1 MKTSGSA
8 STQLDHVLNESSD
21 SQSRGSVSM
30 TEYFTKLRT
39 ISDGLALAGSPLNNT
54 DLITHLITGLDHSY
68 YPVVV
73 YIEANMLT
81 MDLSEAYAML
91 LTHEARLETKG
102 NGKNQNNWNKNGGGN
117 WNQNTGGRG
126 GYQGQGRGN
135 WNQNFNAGR
144 GFAGGFNTGGNFNNG
159 GFSGNFNNGNAN
171 AGGFGRGGFGG
182 NRKNFAQGSVMCQI
196 CFRFNHT
203 AAECRDRFNRNFAP
217 SFPVQGY
224 HPNQGPKSAY
234 MATSEGVA
242 DQGWYLDSGAT
253 HHLTNSVQNL
263 TDGKTYF
270 GTNSLLVGNDQGLQI
285 THIGNAC
292 LYTSFGSCIHL
303 HDILCVPKITKNL
316 ISISKLL
323 SDSDITIEVSFDACF
338 LKDKV
343 KGTLLAQ
350 GIIEG
355 ELYKLLSYG
364 ESFSFNTSVFQPSSM
379 VSVFSSQQTCVD
391 PLFEKIKSSFP
402 VSFHVSSNVSVSLLH
417 NRLGHPSKHVLQTL
431 LRNNCITFT
440 CDNKQKLEFCNA
452 CQLGKLHQF
461 HFSATDIKSKY
472 PLELIH
478 TDLWGPASVL
488 SMEGYSYYISFV
500 DDYTRYCWIFP
511 LVLKSDALGTFKNFK
526 TLVEKQFSLPIKA
539 LQYDMGGE
547 FKAFISFLHQEG
559 IQFRHSYPHTHH
571 QNGVVERKHRH
582 IIETGLTLLAQ
593 AQMPI
598 SYWWEAFH
606 TASYLINRM
615 PTTVLNNQS
624 PYQKLF
630 QQLPNY
636 DFLRVFGSACYP
648 LLRPYN
654 QHKLDFHSQKC
665 LFIGYS
671 PLHKGYKC
679 LDKTRRVF
687 IAIHVTFNEHEFP
700 YSELFLSS
708 DYSSKSVQIS
718 SPSFCILHDSSSTQQ
733 LSTSSSVPAV
743 SPTLNSLSLPH
754 INTPPS
760 PLSSNAHSH
769 TSNQNSSVAL
779 PQQSLPIV
787 FAHPMVT
794 IAKAGIFKPKTY
806 RTTIQD
812 VEPASVKAALA
823 DQKWY
828 MAMTDELHA
837 LRNNET
843 WTLVPAEL
851 ATKIVGNKWV
861 FRVKYNPD
869 GSVSKYK
876 ARLVAKGFHQT
887 YGVDFFETF
896 SPVVKPCTIRII
908 LSLAVMNH
916 WTIRQLDVNNAFL
929 NDILTEEV
937 FMHQPEGFIDSQHP
951 TYVCK
956 LNKALYGL
964 KQAPR
969 ACAQIEKIIALIG
982 SEFALKDLGDFNYF
996 IGLEVTPTSAGLH
1009 LSQTKYV
1016 GDILK
1021 KAHMLDSKGC
1031 NTLMSVADKLYK
1043 DKGKLF
1049 ENPSLYK
1056 SVIGSLQYVTL
1067 TRPDIAFI
1075 VNKLSQFLVAP
1086 TMLHWQA
1093 CKRVLRYLQC
1103 TTTYGIQFY
1112 NSKSFSLTAFSDADW
1127 GSDPDDRRS
1136 VGGYCIFLG
1145 SNLVSW
1151 SSKKQNVVSQSSTE
1165 LEYRALALT
1174 TSEVLWISYLLQ
1186 ELRVQLTNT
1195 PVLYCDNKSAEA
1207 LASNPKYHSRTKHI
1221 ELDIYFVR
1229 EHIAKKEF
1237 VVEHVSSSNQL
1248 ANVLTKP
1255 LGFDHFAYMRAKLNV
1270 CPRP

>member
-1 MKTSGSA
+1 MEAESKSRSGEASGEDRENPYYVVWKRQDQLLLSWIMSSMSLEILSLVVSSQTSLELWKKLEKQFGS
-8 STQLDHVLNESSD
+8 ESMAKKVHLKMLFSNL
-21 SQSRGSVSM
+21 RKRSVSM

-39 ISDGLALAGSPLNNT
+39 ISDGLALTGSPLNNT

-73 YIEANMLT
+73 YIEPNMLT

-91 LTHEARLETKG
+91 LTHEARLENSKNVDSKEVKNNFMANVAQTGNFQKKG
-102 NGKNQNNWNKNGGGN
+102 NGNNQNNWNKNGGGN

-135 WNQNFNAGR
+135 WNGNWNQNFNVGR

-159 GFSGNFNNGNAN
+159 GFAGNFNNGNAN

-182 NRKNFAQGSVMCQI
+182 NKKNFAQGSVMCQI

-203 AAECRDRFNRNFAP
+203 AAECRDMFNRNFAP

-224 HPNQGPKSAY
+224 HPNQGP
-234 MATSEGVA
+234 
-242 DQGWYLDSGAT
+242 
-253 HHLTNSVQNL
+253 N
-263 TDGKTYF
+263 
-270 GTNSLLVGNDQGLQI
+270 
-285 THIGNAC
+285 
-292 LYTSFGSCIHL
+292 
-303 HDILCVPKITKNL
+303 
-316 ISISKLL
+316 
-323 SDSDITIEVSFDACF
+323 
-338 LKDKV
+338 
-343 KGTLLAQ
+343 
-350 GIIEG
+350 
-355 ELYKLLSYG
+355 
-364 ESFSFNTSVFQPSSM
+364 
-379 VSVFSSQQTCVD
+379 
-391 PLFEKIKSSFP
+391 
-402 VSFHVSSNVSVSLLH
+402 
-417 NRLGHPSKHVLQTL
+417 
-431 LRNNCITFT
+431 
-440 CDNKQKLEFCNA
+440 
-452 CQLGKLHQF
+452 
-461 HFSATDIKSKY
+461 
-472 PLELIH
+472 
-478 TDLWGPASVL
+478 
-488 SMEGYSYYISFV
+488 
-500 DDYTRYCWIFP
+500 
-511 LVLKSDALGTFKNFK
+511 
-526 TLVEKQFSLPIKA
+526 
-539 LQYDMGGE
+539 
-547 FKAFISFLHQEG
+547 
-559 IQFRHSYPHTHH
+559 
-571 QNGVVERKHRH
+571 
-582 IIETGLTLLAQ
+582 
-593 AQMPI
+593 
-598 SYWWEAFH
+598 
-606 TASYLINRM
+606 
-615 PTTVLNNQS
+615 
-624 PYQKLF
+624 
-630 QQLPNY
+630 
-636 DFLRVFGSACYP
+636 
-648 LLRPYN
+648 
-654 QHKLDFHSQKC
+654 
-665 LFIGYS
+665 
-671 PLHKGYKC
+671 
-679 LDKTRRVF
+679 
-687 IAIHVTFNEHEFP
+687 
-700 YSELFLSS
+700 
-708 DYSSKSVQIS
+708 
-718 SPSFCILHDSSSTQQ
+718 SSTQQ
-733 LSTSSSVPAV
+733 PSTSSSVPAV
-743 SPTLNSLSLPH
+743 SPTLNSISLPH

-779 PQQSLPIV
+779 PQPSLPIV
-787 FAHPMVT
+787 SAHPMVT
-794 IAKAGIFKPKTY
+794 RAKAGIFKPKTY
-806 RTTIQD
+806 LTATQD
-812 VEPASVKAALA
+812 IKPTSVKAALA

-843 WTLVPAEL
+843 WTLVPAES

-869 GSVSKYK
+869 ESVSKYK

-929 NDILTEEV
+929 NGVLSEEV
-937 FMHQPEGFIDSQHP
+937 FMHQPEGFIDPQHP

-969 ACAQIEKIIALIG
+969 AWYDRLRGSLLQWGFHTSRSDTSLFLKHTGSDILVILIYVDDILVTGSSSAQIEKIIALLG

-996 IGLEVTPTSAGLH
+996 LGLEVTPSSAGLH

-1049 ENPSLYK
+1049 ENPSLYR

-1067 TRPDIAFI
+1067 TRPDIAFT
-1075 VNKLSQFLVAP
+1075 VNKLSQFLAAP
-1086 TMLHWQA
+1086 IVLHWQA

-1103 TTTYGIQFY
+1103 TATYGIQFY

-1151 SSKKQNVVSQSSTE
+1151 SSKKQN
-1165 LEYRALALT
+1165 
-1174 TSEVLWISYLLQ
+1174 

-1195 PVLYCDNKSAEA
+1195 HVLYCDNKSAEA

-1221 ELDIYFVR
+1221 ELDIHFVK

-1237 VVEHVSSSNQL
+1237 AVEHVSSSNQL
-1248 ANVLTKP
+1248 ADVLTKP
-1255 LGFDHFAYMRAKLNV
+1255 LSFDHFAYIRAKLNV

>member
-1 MKTSGSA
+1 MAFSSSNPSAHILSGTSFTFTTPIKLDRTNYTIWKQQVLSSIRGNGLENYIDESKLCPDQFLPNRSRSGEASGEGCENPDYVAWKRQDQLLLSWIMSSMSLEILSLVVSSQTSLELWKKLEKQFGS
-8 STQLDHVLNESSD
+8 ESMAKKVHLKMLLSNL
-21 SQSRGSVSM
+21 RKGSVSM
-30 TEYFTKLRT
+30 TEYFTKLKT
-39 ISDGLALAGSPLNNT
+39 ISDGLALAGSPLSNT
-54 DLITHLITGLDHSY
+54 GLITHLITGLDHSY
-68 YPVVV
+68 YLVVV

-81 MDLSEAYAML
+81 MDLSEAYATL
-91 LTHEARLETKG
+91 LTHEARLDNSKNVDSKEVKNNFMANVAQTENFQKKG
-102 NGKNQNNWNKNGGGN
+102 NGNNQNNWNKNGGGN
-117 WNQNTGGRG
+117 WNQNSGGRG
-126 GYQGQGRGN
+126 GYQGGYQGQGRGNWNGN

-159 GFSGNFNNGNAN
+159 GFAGNFNNGNAN

-182 NRKNFAQGSVMCQI
+182 NRKNFAQGGVMCQI

-203 AAECRDRFNRNFAP
+203 VAECRDRFNKNFAP

-224 HPNQGPKSAY
+224 HRNQGPKSAY

-263 TDGKTYF
+263 TDGN
-270 GTNSLLVGNDQGLQI
+270 GQGLQI

-292 LYTSFGSCIHL
+292 LYTSFGACIHL
-303 HDILCVPKITKNL
+303 RDILCVPKITKNL

-323 SDSDITIEVSFDACF
+323 SDSDITIEFSFDACF

-350 GIIEG
+350 GIVEG
-355 ELYKLLSYG
+355 GLYKLLSYG
-364 ESFSFNTSVFQPSSM
+364 ESFSSDTSVFQPSSM

-391 PLFEKIKSSFP
+391 PLFEKIKSSSP
-402 VSFHVSSNVSVSLLH
+402 VSFHASSNVSVSLLH
-417 NRLGHPSKHVLQTL
+417 NRLGHPSKHVVQTL
-431 LRNNCITFT
+431 LRNNCITFIG
-440 CDNKQKLEFCNA
+440 DNKQKLEFCNA

-488 SMEGYSYYISFV
+488 SMEGYRYYISFV

-511 LVLKSDALGTFKNFK
+511 LVLKSNALGTFKNFK
-526 TLVEKQFSLPIKA
+526 TL
-539 LQYDMGGE
+539 
-547 FKAFISFLHQEG
+547 
-559 IQFRHSYPHTHH
+559 
-571 QNGVVERKHRH
+571 
-582 IIETGLTLLAQ
+582 
-593 AQMPI
+593 
-598 SYWWEAFH
+598 
-606 TASYLINRM
+606 
-615 PTTVLNNQS
+615 
-624 PYQKLF
+624 
-630 QQLPNY
+630 
-636 DFLRVFGSACYP
+636 
-648 LLRPYN
+648 
-654 QHKLDFHSQKC
+654 
-665 LFIGYS
+665 
-671 PLHKGYKC
+671 
-679 LDKTRRVF
+679 
-687 IAIHVTFNEHEFP
+687 
-700 YSELFLSS
+700 
-708 DYSSKSVQIS
+708 
-718 SPSFCILHDSSSTQQ
+718 
-733 LSTSSSVPAV
+733 
-743 SPTLNSLSLPH
+743 
-754 INTPPS
+754 
-760 PLSSNAHSH
+760 
-769 TSNQNSSVAL
+769 
-779 PQQSLPIV
+779 
-787 FAHPMVT
+787 
-794 IAKAGIFKPKTY
+794 PKTY
-806 RTTIQD
+806 LTATQD
-812 VEPASVKAALA
+812 VKPASVKVALA

-896 SPVVKPCTIRII
+896 SPIVKPCTIRII
-908 LSLAVMNH
+908 LSLAVINH

-929 NDILTEEV
+929 NGVLTEEV

-956 LNKALYGL
+956 LNKALCGL

-969 ACAQIEKIIALIG
+969 AWYDRLRGSLLQWGFQTSRSDTSLFLKHTGSDILVILIYVDDILVTGSSYAQIEKIIALLG

-996 IGLEVTPTSAGLH
+996 LGLEVTPSSAGLH

-1031 NTLMSVADKLYK
+1031 NTPMSVADKLYK

-1049 ENPSLYK
+1049 ENPSLYR
-1056 SVIGSLQYVTL
+1056 SIIGSLQYVTL
-1067 TRPDIAFI
+1067 TRPDIAFT
-1075 VNKLSQFLVAP
+1075 VNKLSQFLAAP
-1086 TMLHWQA
+1086 TVLHWQA

-1103 TTTYGIQFY
+1103 TATYGIQFY

-1127 GSDPDDRRS
+1127 GSDPDDRRF
-1136 VGGYCIFLG
+1136 VGRYCIFLG

-1151 SSKKQNVVSQSSTE
+1151 SSKKQNVVSRSSAE
-1165 LEYRALALT
+1165 SEYRALTLT

-1186 ELRVQLTNT
+1186 ELRIQLTNT
-1195 PVLYCDNKSAEA
+1195 PVLYCDN
-1207 LASNPKYHSRTKHI
+1207 
-1221 ELDIYFVR
+1221 
-1229 EHIAKKEF
+1229 
-1237 VVEHVSSSNQL
+1237 
-1248 ANVLTKP
+1248 
-1255 LGFDHFAYMRAKLNV
+1255 
-1270 CPRP
+1270 